1 MVLFLLLIHQAKS
14 TIPSTNSKYII
25 DTINQFIKEKS
36 NEKTRLMERKQEDSI
51 H

>member
-14 TIPSTNSKYII
+14 TILSTNSKYII

-36 NEKTRLMERKQEDSI
+36 NEKDKADGKKQEDSI